1 MSNIEYMDPIQE
13 VTPSTEK
20 NEIEI
25 SDNSLTSVQKKLIAL
40 VYDKAKEAVETII
53 SDQSLDTI
61 LKVTLMLGQIIKLL
75 ENITLDGNKIQGDM
89 KKQVAIELGRL
100 LIKDLV
106 QEESRR
112 ATILGLYDLLA
123 DKTLETMVGVS
134 KVLNVA
140 VQNAVD
146 NVVEEVS
153 VSCCSNLSSKHKR
166 VTQEK
171 NCSI

>member
-13 VTPSTEK
+13 VTPSKEK
-20 NEIEI
+20 NEIEVC
-25 SDNSLTSVQKKLIAL
+25 DDSLTSVQKKVIAI

-75 ENITLDGNKIQGDM
+75 ENITLDGNKIQGDI

-106 QEESRR
+106 QEEPRR
-112 ATILGLYDLLA
+112 TTILGLYDLLA

-140 VQNAVD
+140 VQNAVSD
-146 NVVEEVS
+146 VVEEVS
-153 VSCCSNLSSKHKR
+153 VSCCSNLSSKHR
-166 VTQEK
+166 
-171 NCSI
+171 